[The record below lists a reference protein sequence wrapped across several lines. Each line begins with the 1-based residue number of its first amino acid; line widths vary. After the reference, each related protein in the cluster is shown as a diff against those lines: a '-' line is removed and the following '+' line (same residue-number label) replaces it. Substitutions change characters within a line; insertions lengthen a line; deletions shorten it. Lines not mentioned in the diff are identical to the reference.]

1 MFNFN
6 DRFPCYGH
14 LGHPGLKKKKNSNNA
29 ESFEEHFYQC
39 IKLSVLKVGNNVKGI
54 IQ

>member
-1 MFNFN
+1 MFNLMTDFHVMVILAI
-6 DRFPCYGH
+6 RA
-14 LGHPGLKKKKNSNNA
+14 LKKKNSNNA
-29 ESFEEHFYQC
+29 ESFDEHFYQC